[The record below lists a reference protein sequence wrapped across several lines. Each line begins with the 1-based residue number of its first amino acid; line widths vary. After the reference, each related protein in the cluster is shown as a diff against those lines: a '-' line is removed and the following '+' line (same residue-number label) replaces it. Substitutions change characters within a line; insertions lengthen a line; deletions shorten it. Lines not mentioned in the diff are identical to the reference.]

1 MGQLAT
7 QAQNVQMQAMN
18 PQRQM
23 KQLLEK
29 SWPRIAAVMPQ
40 EMSEKR
46 LYQMYVSTI
55 NPSWPAAR
63 SNRCCHASCA
73 ARASVWNRRT

>member
-29 SWPRIAAVMPQ
+29 S
-40 EMSEKR
+40 
-46 LYQMYVSTI
+46 
-55 NPSWPAAR
+55 
-63 SNRCCHASCA
+63 
-73 ARASVWNRRT
+73 